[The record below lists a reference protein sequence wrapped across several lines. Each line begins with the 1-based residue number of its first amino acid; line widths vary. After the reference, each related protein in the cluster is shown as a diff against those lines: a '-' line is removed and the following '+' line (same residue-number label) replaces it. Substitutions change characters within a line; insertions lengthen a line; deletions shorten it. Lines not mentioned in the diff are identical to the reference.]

1 MGLMKKIVLAAVLC
15 LAWAA
20 SSFAQTVPL
29 GPRFVLPYQTVV
41 DSTGVPLPGAL
52 LYFYASGTNMPL
64 TTYSN
69 PLLTTPNSNPVVANA
84 SGQFPNIFLSGNY
97 KIILTDSSNNQIW
110 AADPVYGVG
119 NGGGGGQ
126 CLSITVNP
134 QTGTSYTLQPSDN
147 CKLVT
152 FNNSSAIAVSLP
164 SPATNA
170 SYQTWSATVSDI
182 GTGTITVTPTGASFT
197 GTGSGTNLTVTG
209 VTGTIA
215 SGFLVTGTGVPAS
228 TTIVSQSSG
237 TPGGAGVYV
246 TSQATT
252 SSGASLTAAA
262 AINGAATLTVLP
274 GQAAQ
279 IISDGSNYQVILSSP
294 AGSSISVGSTVV
306 LGGVSGRVIYQNGSV
321 IGQYTITGT
330 AGSVVLSTSPTIASP
345 TITGAFTAT
354 GLVTNADLVNP
365 SVTVNGTA
373 CVLGASC
380 TISSSATA
388 VTVSGGSATTI
399 LDGSGV
405 GHVILDNAGVLGEV
419 SSTVTVNGTAC
430 TLGSTCAPSSAATS
444 ITVGTT
450 TVVSGSANALL
461 AQSASGATVAEIA
474 TGNNQTLITNGS
486 GVPSFSAT
494 LPTAVQGNITSTGTL
509 TGGATGAG
517 FTVALTTSTVTGINV
532 VTNGGTGL
540 ATLTAGAIY
549 KGAGTSVIAVS
560 ALSDNGTIVSS
571 SESFDLTSHA
581 AISEIANASSTGT
594 TLNKLAKLS
603 GAPSTA
609 LISAT
614 TDTGGIVGVVIGG
627 AGTTGNAQIAVSG
640 QATCAF
646 DGGTTAGDYVQ
657 NSGSVA
663 GDCTDAGLT
672 YPSSHQVIGR
682 VLATI
687 GSAGNA
693 AIVVFP
699 PEIEASTGGGGGS
712 GTVTSVTLIAG
723 TGMQLGGAC
732 TSTTAISCT
741 LNTPWSITGATIY
754 NNNAGNV
761 GINTSSPG
769 FQLTVNGNAA
779 ATAFVVNSTTN
790 DKFYY
795 SGTTPTAGGGA
806 ASLVGLNEAGTNI
819 IASNPPPYILDQS
832 SIGGLW
838 EQGCALLHGSG
849 ARQMAT
855 LDSNWEACADFWQ
868 VVSYNDQIAPGSG
881 SALLGF
887 GGTWANSD
895 IASLKITWASGWFSG
910 STGVTIS
917 CTVGST
923 CNGAWGSGTGTNVIA
938 GYFANQFATN
948 STLNAACIFTDSY
961 NEVGS
966 NIPSAG
972 YNGFAYLVCYRA
984 LTVALSNL
992 STTSG
997 GLVSSV
1003 APSSSATLD
1012 RPVGLIFERN
1022 QPSGSSRNP
1031 IAGDFING
1039 IWADGPTTAIPGG
1052 GITLSEYNTFEGNPG
1067 TPSSYINFN
1076 TTCAS
1081 NYLADG
1087 CLRMIIGG
1095 STGGTVVGAPPNY
1108 NSTENHEFEVW
1119 ATNGNG
1125 GNVLSVTG
1133 NVQYSPSMT
1142 MLAESQGGALE
1153 ILEMLGSTVNV
1164 FSGNAGVGCV
1174 FSGTWGCSSDQRIK
1188 NLHGKISDPL
1198 GKLMQLRPIVYDFKN
1213 DPTHALHDGFFAQ
1226 NARSAGFPELVK
1238 NDGRKDALTPDG
1250 ELSLDYDGL
1259 IAPMVAAIQQLNER
1273 LRKLEARHR

>member
-1 MGLMKKIVLAAVLC
+1 MKKFLVAITLFLIAALPALAQ
-15 LAWAA
+15 
-20 SSFAQTVPL
+20 SVPL

-41 DSTGVPLPGAL
+41 DGTGTPIPGAL
-52 LYFYASGTNMPL
+52 LYFYSSGTNIPL
-64 TTYSN
+64 ATYSN
-69 PLLTTPNSNPVVANA
+69 PLLTTPNSNPVQANA
-84 SGQFPNIFLSGNY
+84 AGVFPAIFLSGNY
-97 KIILTDSSNNQIW
+97 KIVLTDASNNQIW

-262 AINGAATLTVLP
+262 AINGAATLTLLP

-306 LGGVSGRVIYQNGSV
+306 LNGTAGRILYQNGAV
-321 IGQYTITGT
+321 IGQYPTTGT
-330 AGSVVLSTSPTIASP
+330 AGSVVLSTSPTIAGP
-345 TITGAFTAT
+345 TITGSLTAT

-399 LDGSGV
+399 LGGSGA

-461 AQSASGATVAEIA
+461 AQSTSGATVAEIT

-486 GVPSFSAT
+486 GVASFSTT

-517 FTVALTTSTVTGINV
+517 FTIALTTSTVTGINV

-581 AISEIANASSTGT
+581 ALSEIANASSTGT
-594 TLNKLAKLS
+594 TVNKLAKLS

-640 QATCAF
+640 QATCVF

-663 GDCTDAGLT
+663 GDCTDAGAT
-672 YPSSHQVIGR
+672 YPSARQVIGR

-687 GSAGNA
+687 ASTGNA

-699 PEIEASTGGGGGS
+699 PEIEANTGGGGGS

-723 TGMQLGGAC
+723 TGMQLSGPC
-732 TSTTAISCT
+732 TSTTSISCT
-741 LNTPWSITGATIY
+741 LNTPWSVSGGDVY
-754 NNNAGNV
+754 NNNAGPIDVTGNLAVGGPSPWVDVTARAYGAVSDGTTNNATAIAAAITAAGAGGTVFFPTAAGRGYCAWPASGSVAISLTLNGVTLLFQSADTVLSTCGHDDTLLAMSGNDDQIQNGYFACYGSPSDPKFGSYGFSLPTKDCLIIQDNSTISQCSVCIINDLTVTGGANGIRNTGSNVLVQNSWVLLTYNDLYYSTVDTAGGSHGSMFASNTNFDNNWPPSCGGPAVGQTSIGTWTASHSYAACTVVSIVSANYYIENLSACTSASGSGPTGMYYRVNTTDGTCTWQLVSPVGMAAVQLDTASQENYFDQVDMTGSTTTGVLSTNTLSGTPPEHFYCRKCSPGAHIGSGANLQAGWDFNFIANEFGAGFVSSAYGILTNSNFNSSAEWIGLNVSGGWVSGNTFAISMNAGRNNTITGVNVAGGSGGGVEIATGYVTMTGNTLV
-761 GINTSSPG
+761 GIGSGVGIQIDSSPG
-769 FQLTVNGNAA
+769 HVVCMGNNTTGTFTSILTG
-779 ATAFVVNSTTN
+779 
-790 DKFYY
+790 
-795 SGTTPTAGGGA
+795 
-806 ASLVGLNEAGTNI
+806 
-819 IASNPPPYILDQS
+819 
-832 SIGGLW
+832 
-838 EQGCALLHGSG
+838 
-849 ARQMAT
+849 
-855 LDSNWEACADFWQ
+855 
-868 VVSYNDQIAPGSG
+868 APGSG
-881 SALLGF
+881 Q
-887 GGTWANSD
+887 
-895 IASLKITWASGWFSG
+895 
-910 STGVTIS
+910 
-917 CTVGST
+917 C
-923 CNGAWGSGTGTNVIA
+923 
-938 GYFANQFATN
+938 
-948 STLNAACIFTDSY
+948 
-961 NEVGS
+961 
-966 NIPSAG
+966 
-972 YNGFAYLVCYRA
+972 
-984 LTVALSNL
+984 
-992 STTSG
+992 STT
-997 GLVSSV
+997 
-1003 APSSSATLD
+1003 
-1012 RPVGLIFERN
+1012 
-1022 QPSGSSRNP
+1022 
-1031 IAGDFING
+1031 
-1039 IWADGPTTAIPGG
+1039 
-1052 GITLSEYNTFEGNPG
+1052 YNF
-1067 TPSSYINFN
+1067 
-1076 TTCAS
+1076 
-1081 NYLADG
+1081 
-1087 CLRMIIGG
+1087 
-1095 STGGTVVGAPPNY
+1095 
-1108 NSTENHEFEVW
+1108 
-1119 ATNGNG
+1119 
-1125 GNVLSVTG
+1125 
-1133 NVQYSPSMT
+1133 
-1142 MLAESQGGALE
+1142 
-1153 ILEMLGSTVNV
+1153 
-1164 FSGNAGVGCV
+1164 
-1174 FSGTWGCSSDQRIK
+1174 
-1188 NLHGKISDPL
+1188 
-1198 GKLMQLRPIVYDFKN
+1198 
-1213 DPTHALHDGFFAQ
+1213 
-1226 NARSAGFPELVK
+1226 
-1238 NDGRKDALTPDG
+1238 
-1250 ELSLDYDGL
+1250 
-1259 IAPMVAAIQQLNER
+1259 
-1273 LRKLEARHR
+1273 

>member
-1 MGLMKKIVLAAVLC
+1 MKKFLVAITLFLIAAFPVL
-15 LAWAA
+15 
-20 SSFAQTVPL
+20 AQTVPL

-41 DSTGVPLPGAL
+41 DGTGTPIPGAL
-52 LYFYASGTNMPL
+52 LYFYSSGTNIPL
-64 TTYSN
+64 STYSN
-69 PLLTTPNSNPVVANA
+69 PLLTTPNSNPVQANA
-84 SGQFPNIFLSGNY
+84 AGVFPAIFLSGNY
-97 KIILTDSSNNQIW
+97 KIVLTDASNNQIW

-119 NGGGGGQ
+119 TGGSTGS

-209 VTGTIA
+209 VAGTIA
-215 SGFLVTGTGVPAS
+215 TGFLVTGTGVPAS

-274 GQAAQ
+274 GQASQ

-306 LGGVSGRVIYQNGSV
+306 LNGTAGRILYQNGAV
-321 IGQYTITGT
+321 IGQYPTTGT
-330 AGSVVLSTSPTIASP
+330 AGSVVLSTSPTIVGP
-345 TITGAFTAT
+345 TITGSLTAT

-399 LDGSGV
+399 LGGSGA

-461 AQSASGATVAEIA
+461 AQSTSGATVAEIT

-486 GVPSFSAT
+486 GVSSFSAT

-517 FTVALTTSTVTGINV
+517 FTIALTTSTVTGINV

-549 KGAGTSVIAVS
+549 KGAGTSVVAVS

-594 TLNKLAKLS
+594 TVNKLAKLS

-640 QATCAF
+640 QATCVF

-663 GDCTDAGLT
+663 GDCTDAGST
-672 YPSSHQVIGR
+672 YPSSNQVIGR

-723 TGMQLGGAC
+723 TGMQVSGPC

-741 LNTPWSITGATIY
+741 LNTPWSITGANIY

-761 GINTSSPG
+761 GIGTSSPG
-769 FQLTVNGNAA
+769 FLLTVNGNAA
-779 ATAFVVNSTTN
+779 ATAFVLNSTNN
-790 DKFYY
+790 DELYY
-795 SGTTPTAGGGA
+795 PGVAPTPGGGNT
-806 ASLVGLNEAGTNI
+806 SLVGINEAGTNI
-819 IASNPPPYILDQS
+819 AGSNPPSPILDLNNNNAYYEF
-832 SIGGLW
+832 GR
-838 EQGCALLHGSG
+838 HF
-849 ARQMAT
+849 AT
-855 LDSNWEACADFWQ
+855 LDSDWLIRQNLLTQESF
-868 VVSYNDQIAPGSG
+868 NDQTQPTTAVQSIGI
-881 SALLGF
+881 
-887 GGTWANSD
+887 GGTWSNGD
-895 IASLKITWASGWFSG
+895 IASFKVTWTGSGG
-910 STGVTIS
+910 GNTTLS
-917 CTVGST
+917 CTVGTS
-923 CNGAWGSGTGTNVIA
+923 CNGAWGSGTGTNIVC
-938 GYFANQFATN
+938 GYFGDQFNTNATLIAAAIYTDPNECVANF
-948 STLNAACIFTDSY
+948 
-961 NEVGS
+961 
-966 NIPSAG
+966 PSAG
-972 YNGFAYLVCYRA
+972 LNGFPFLLSAFYSG
-984 LTVALSNL
+984 TVTFTNL
-992 STTSG
+992 STTGSG
-997 GLVSSV
+997 TMTLHG
-1003 APSSSATLD
+1003 SSAGDPLD
-1012 RPVGLIFERN
+1012 GPTGIELIRTRPT
-1022 QPSGSSRNP
+1022 GSSRAPQPGDVVASISMLGNTTLTP
-1031 IAGDFING
+1031 NAGQTLGDIATFLTVDP
-1039 IWADGPTTAIPGG
+1039 AGG
-1052 GITLSEYNTFEGNPG
+1052 SNYNTG
-1067 TPSSYINFN
+1067 TMAFYTGCP
-1076 TTCAS
+1076 AAGS
-1081 NYLADG
+1081 NSA
-1087 CLRMIIGG
+1087 CLRAIIDGTAGG
-1095 STGGTVVGAPPNY
+1095 VTVGSPTSITANLG
-1108 NSTENHEFEVW
+1108 HELEVW
-1119 ATNGNG
+1119 TSATHGSEI
-1125 GNVLSVTG
+1125 LSVTG
-1133 NVQYSPSMT
+1133 NTDETSSVTVLSENQSG
-1142 MLAESQGGALE
+1142 ASQNLE
-1153 ILEMLGSTVNV
+1153 IRGSTVFAYGTV
-1164 FSGNAGVGCV
+1164 GNGACQW
-1174 FSGTWGCSSDQRIK
+1174 SGTGTNWSCSSDARIK
-1188 NLHGKISDPL
+1188 KAFQPIGNALEKLGQLHPVSFE
-1198 GKLMQLRPIVYDFKN
+1198 LRRD
-1213 DPTHALHDGFFAQ
+1213 TSGARHDGFTAQ
-1226 NARSAGFPELVK
+1226 DVQRVFPELVTRT
-1238 NDGRKDALTPDG
+1238 DHKDALTPDG
-1250 ELSLDYDGL
+1250 ELSLEYTGL
-1259 IAPMVAAIQQLNER
+1259 IAPTVAAVQQLASEVKT
-1273 LRKLEARHR
+1273 LRAEVQEMKGRKR